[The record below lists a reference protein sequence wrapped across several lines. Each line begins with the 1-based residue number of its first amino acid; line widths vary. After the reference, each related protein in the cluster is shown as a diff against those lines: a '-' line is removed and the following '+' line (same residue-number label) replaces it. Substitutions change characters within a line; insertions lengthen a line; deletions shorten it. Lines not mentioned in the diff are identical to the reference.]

1 MVLRDEI
8 DGCLFVFCVPILEGS
23 VWFGVG
29 FEALNVAG
37 KKYSN

>member
-1 MVLRDEI
+1 MGV
-8 DGCLFVFCVPILEGS
+8 CLYFVSLSWEGS